1 MILQLSQL
9 VSKSSGELHLLVC
22 VPTKSEQCCA
32 SFLSLSIP
40 ISLLATPKYR
50 YLPWATSFVRR
61 PLFLHF
67 FVFVW
72 ATTQSQKVP
81 RNSSA
86 PSLAHNPVFWASSFS
101 GPRVS
106 VAHVARTSQ
115 QTTSQVSGEQSSMER
130 AWPLWNTAL
139 S

>member
-9 VSKSSGELHLLVC
+9 VSNSSGDPHLLVC

-32 SFLSLSIP
+32 SLLSLSIP

-67 FVFVW
+67 FCFCLGDDAVAESPSKFLRPL
-72 ATTQSQKVP
+72 ARSQSCF
-81 RNSSA
+81 
-86 PSLAHNPVFWASSFS
+86 L
-101 GPRVS
+101 G
-106 VAHVARTSQ
+106 
-115 QTTSQVSGEQSSMER
+115 
-130 AWPLWNTAL
+130 L
-139 S
+139 